1 MAAKIHIGTMGWSYD
16 FWTSNFYPKDAKPDS
31 FLSEYAKHF
40 HTVEVDNTFYR
51 IPSKD
56 TVVKWR
62 DQTPPEF
69 LFSAK
74 FPRRITHEKMLKD
87 CDEIVR
93 VFFERMSL
101 LQVKHGPLLL
111 QFPYAFKLEHLDL
124 LRDFLSTLP
133 KTLQLVVE
141 VRNKK
146 LLTEELYSLLQEN
159 RTALALVEQ
168 PFMPTTEVMTSNFAY
183 IRLEGDRRKVSG
195 TLGKVE
201 IDRTEDV
208 SRWAEKI
215 KKWADLSSDVFVYFS
230 KFYSGHPPTDAK
242 QLASLLQVP

>member
-1 MAAKIHIGTMGWSYD
+1 MTAKVHIGTMGWSYD
-16 FWTSNFYPKDAKPDS
+16 FWTSNFYPQEAKPED

-56 TVVKWR
+56 TVLRWK

-87 CDEIVR
+87 CEDTVK
-93 VFFERMSL
+93 FFLERISL
-101 LQVKHGPLLL
+101 LEGKLGPLLL
-111 QFPYAFKLEHLDL
+111 QFPYAFKLEHIDL
-124 LRDFLSTLP
+124 LKDFLPMLP

-146 LLTEELYSLLQEN
+146 LLTEGLYSLLREN
-159 RTALALVEQ
+159 KAAFAFVEQ
-168 PFMPTTEVMTSNFAY
+168 PFMPTTEVITSKLVY
-183 IRLEGDRRKVSG
+183 IRLEGDRRKVNG
-195 TLGKVE
+195 TLGRVE
-201 IDRTEDV
+201 IDRTDDIKK
-208 SRWAEKI
+208 WAEKI
-215 KKWADLSSDVFVYFS
+215 KKWMDSSSDVFVYFS

-242 QLASLLQVP
+242 QLAGLL